1 MTEKLP
7 EPPVLRLDRVDKSF
21 GALRVSRGVSLSLAR
36 GARHALIGPN
46 GAGKT
51 TLVHLISGVL
61 RPTAGTI
68 HLGARDVTHMSV
80 EQRVRLGLVRTFQIS
95 SLFPRLTVAENVA
108 LGVSARFGCDWK
120 FWGEMRG
127 QVQVLEEAE
136 KILNTTGLLA
146 DAGSEVAKL
155 AYGRRR
161 LVEVALA
168 LALKPKI
175 LILDEPAAGL
185 SSSEREALLNML
197 QQLPSDLAVLIIEH
211 DMSLVF
217 RLASKIAVLVEGAL
231 LIEGTVDEVRASPK
245 VREVY
250 LGTRA
255 HG

>member
-1 MTEKLP
+1 
-7 EPPVLRLDRVDKSF
+7 
-21 GALRVSRGVSLSLAR
+21 
-36 GARHALIGPN
+36 
-46 GAGKT
+46 
-51 TLVHLISGVL
+51 
-61 RPTAGTI
+61 
-68 HLGARDVTHMSV
+68 
-80 EQRVRLGLVRTFQIS
+80 
-95 SLFPRLTVAENVA
+95 
-108 LGVSARFGCDWK
+108 
-120 FWGEMRG
+120 MRG

-136 KILNTTGLLA
+136 NILNTTGLLA

-197 QQLPSDLAVLIIEH
+197 RQLPSDLAVLIIEH

-231 LIEGTVDEVRASPK
+231 LIEGTVEEVRASPK

-250 LGTRA
+250 LGTRD